1 MELQQQQRR
10 RERRGGASQDGCHS
24 TIRRKGGPSHL
35 PAASFPLS
43 RRPILRVDR
52 TAAAG
57 ETGSLSFAQITMRT
71 HALSLSLVLAFAFA
85 RCLLARYLLLNC
97 CRWRVDARAVAEAQL
112 DIPAHH
118 HDSARLAYPFHSL
131 SKQGMSRRA
140 NGQTRTDKPPA
151 TSGQLLAFRVNAQR
165 PLDGSPADK
174 RSGRERSAGRK
185 GGRRSPII
193 DSLLVCRCS
202 LCRRCSS
209 AKSFSASVRVA
220 TCYLRSSSP
229 AISLL

>member
-1 MELQQQQRR
+1 MHRRTDVTLRLDAKAVRVICLQLPSLSPVVLSFASIELLQQ
-10 RERRGGASQDGCHS
+10 ERQD
-24 TIRRKGGPSHL
+24 PS
-35 PAASFPLS
+35 LS
-43 RRPILRVDR
+43 RRSRCAP
-52 TAAAG
+52 T
-57 ETGSLSFAQITMRT
+57 
-71 HALSLSLVLAFAFA
+71 LSLSLVLAFAFA